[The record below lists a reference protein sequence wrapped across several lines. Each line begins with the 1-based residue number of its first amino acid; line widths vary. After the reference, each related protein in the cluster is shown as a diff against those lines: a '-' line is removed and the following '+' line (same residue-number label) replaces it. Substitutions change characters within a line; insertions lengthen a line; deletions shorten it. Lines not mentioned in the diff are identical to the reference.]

1 MQIYYA
7 LMLGIIVTVFFSVTN
22 VSAADEKAE
31 LEKSP
36 RHGEWVK
43 VTAANDRVINA
54 FVVYPE
60 VKEPATSIIVI
71 HEIFGLTDWIRLVA
85 DRLAADGFVAIC
97 PDLLSGM
104 GPDGGGT
111 ESFGSGDDVRRAI
124 RELPASQVAS
134 DLDAVQKYVRE
145 LPQRT
150 IKSLSPGSVGAA
162 AKRSATQSI
171 PIQSLRVSYST
182 VVPQHR
188 KTSPKY
194 QHRYTASMVKA
205 TTVLTPLLMPLKPQP
220 MPQTS
225 PTHLSSMKGLDT
237 LSCGVG
243 WEKTQTTHRKLRLK
257 PHGSGGYPFCEDYS
271 LSLFHSKSP
280 SIRVETVMLEK
291 VLQNRI

>member
-7 LMLGIIVTVFFSVTN
+7 LMFGIIVTGFLFVAN

-60 VKEPATSIIVI
+60 VKAPATSIVVI
-71 HEIFGLTDWIRLVA
+71 HEIFGLTDWIRVVA

-124 RELPASQVAS
+124 RELPASQVTS
-134 DLDAVQKYVRE
+134 DLNAVEKYVRD
-145 LPQRT
+145 LPSTNEKVAVSGFCWGGGQTFSYAVHSDT
-150 IKSLSPGSVGAA
+150 IAAGFVFYGRAPSTADVPKISAPVYGFYGESDNRINATIDATKAA
-162 AKRSATQSI
+162 ADAANVTYDPVIYEDVGHAFLRRGMAEDANEAQKTATKAAWERWV
-171 PIQSLRVSYST
+171 SLLR
-182 VVPQHR
+182 
-188 KTSPKY
+188 
-194 QHRYTASMVKA
+194 
-205 TTVLTPLLMPLKPQP
+205 
-220 MPQTS
+220 
-225 PTHLSSMKGLDT
+225 GL
-237 LSCGVG
+237 
-243 WEKTQTTHRKLRLK
+243 
-257 PHGSGGYPFCEDYS
+257 
-271 LSLFHSKSP
+271 
-280 SIRVETVMLEK
+280 
-291 VLQNRI
+291 